1 LLKIILMSSPNPS
14 LDLLRQEIDAIDIAI
29 HDLIVKRGTI
39 VEDIRKIKKRVGPA
53 LRPGREAT
61 IICGLAAKHQGP
73 FPLPALVCLWREM
86 MGGFTHMQ
94 QPFSAAVY
102 TPSDNDAW
110 VRVARD
116 QYGSLTPLARFPS
129 ASACVRAV
137 AEGTADIAVLP
148 VPADGEDESW
158 WPLLMGGDD
167 KTPQVVSRLPFLS
180 AKRGDQALVVAPW
193 GRDFSSSEASLIA
206 IRLNE
211 RTSRSRIMA
220 AMAAAGFTDALS
232 LATMERDPT
241 DCFHIVEVANAID
254 RKDAG
259 IGALETQ
266 FGGAFVEARVI
277 GGYARP
283 LVLPRIAAK
292 K

>member
-1 LLKIILMSSPNPS
+1 MSSPNPN

-39 VEDIRKIKKRVGPA
+39 VEDIRKIKKRAGPA
-53 LRPGREAT
+53 LRPGREAA
-61 IICGLAAKHQGP
+61 IMSGLAAKHQGP

-102 TPSDNDAW
+102 APSGNDAW
-110 VRVARD
+110 VRIARD
-116 QYGSLTPLARFPS
+116 QYGSLTPLSRLPS
-129 ASACVRAV
+129 VSACVRAV
-137 AEGTADIAVLP
+137 AEGAADIAVLP

-158 WPLLMGGDD
+158 WPMLMGGDE

-193 GRDFSSSEASLIA
+193 GRDFSANEASLIA

-220 AMAAAGFTDALS
+220 AMAAAGFTDAVS

-241 DCFHIVEVANAID
+241 DCFHVVEVANAID
-254 RKDAG
+254 RGDTGLA
-259 IGALETQ
+259 ALAAQ
-266 FGGAFVEARVI
+266 LGDVFVEARVI